1 MKKILIGFLG
11 VLVLAVAAAL
21 IAPSFIDWN
30 AYRAEIA
37 AEVRKVTGRTLS
49 IDGGIDVALLPAP
62 KLTLAKARLS
72 NIEGAADPDMV
83 RLAGLDLRVAL
94 WPLLSGKV
102 VVQSVV
108 LRGADIRLEKLA
120 DGRENWTFEKPRRA
134 PSRNDGGRG
143 VGGQGAGGQGG
154 GAGRGGD
161 SVSLQQVVIESS
173 ALSFRDSAKGT
184 VRLVEGVNA
193 RIAAATLSGPFVAR
207 GEFRHGGVPI
217 GFDFR
222 SGRIGS
228 GTSTKVALEVRFT
241 GAKAKLSYSGLVT
254 PGTPSFTVTGKLDAQ
269 GPDLGALVAAFGRA
283 GGGAPAG
290 RSKPVPALAQP
301 FTLTAGITGGTD
313 ALSLNDIAAEMGGT
327 RVSGAVNIA
336 PGAVTNVDGT
346 FKMNRLDLDRWLAGA
361 GTAPAVGT
369 AGKGGAKTAKGGFSL
384 PRDLSVSLDAA
395 IDGIVFRKGLVRNL
409 RARVLME
416 KGALRIKS
424 LSARLPGGTE
434 ATVSGRLRARK
445 GTPRFDG
452 RVRLDSG
459 DFRAVVRWL
468 GGDDG
473 GLPRDRLRKVRFR
486 AGLGFEPERIELRD
500 MDLRFDSSKVTG
512 GMVVALRERIGI
524 GARIKVDRLNL
535 DAYLP
540 KKGAPASK
548 AANPGAKPAPG
559 PGAAGGLAALG
570 TFDAN
575 LNITAGRLTYGGERI
590 AGLVLEG
597 TLVGGDLTLRKL
609 SAASFAG
616 ARVEAKGVVRKLDK
630 SPVPDVTLLLSAKDP
645 RRLFRLSPF
654 PIPVALGTLGPL
666 TVDGRLAAE
675 GARVRMDLN
684 VKVGKIKLG
693 AKGTLAGLNAAPRVD
708 LDFRLGHPDFV
719 TFVRLFDPGF
729 KPEKRAAGPF
739 SVSAKVGGAG
749 LDFKLD
755 KFAARLGQARLTGAA
770 TLSLAAL
777 RPLLKADLKGDEII
791 VDHFLPGPGPQNKTT
806 KGKRSGSRAPVNAGP
821 PWSDKPIDIE
831 MLKLIDADLR
841 IRAGA
846 IAWRR
851 WRVAGPRLDLTLD
864 NGRIDMRRLTG
875 AMVGGS
881 FHMTGGVA
889 APAKAG
895 GAVRTRLDF
904 DVARMDLKQAMF
916 NAADIDIAKGKVN
929 FKMSLS
935 GKGATSRAIA
945 RSLAGSGSLT
955 ASEGA
960 VSGFDLARVNQ
971 RISKLSDAVSLLT
984 LLQTAMAGG
993 TTRFSKLSGTFAVKG
1008 GVLRSND
1015 VSIIADGGTGAGKL
1029 MVDIGRWL
1037 MDGDVRFRLAGN
1049 AEAPPFGLRMKGP
1062 LDSPR
1067 RIVKANA
1074 LQAWLANRA
1083 AGALI
1088 NQFMG
1093 QPKQDG
1099 GTQQGGTQQ
1108 GGTQPQPSSK
1118 EQFIRGIFDLLKK

>member
-1 MKKILIGFLG
+1 
-11 VLVLAVAAAL
+11 
-21 IAPSFIDWN
+21 
-30 AYRAEIA
+30 
-37 AEVRKVTGRTLS
+37 
-49 IDGGIDVALLPAP
+49 LPAP

-120 DGRENWTFEKPRRA
+120 DGRENWTFEKPRRG
-134 PSRNDGGRG
+134 PSRND
-143 VGGQGAGGQGG
+143 GGQGAGGQGAG
-154 GAGRGGD
+154 VRGDGAGRGGD
-161 SVSLQQVVIESS
+161 SVSLQQVIIESS
-173 ALSFRDSAKGT
+173 ALSFRNSAKGT
-184 VRLVEGVNA
+184 VRRIEGVNV

-228 GTSTKVALEVRFT
+228 GTSTKVALEARFT

-254 PGTPSFTVTGKLDAQ
+254 PGTPSITVTGKLDAQ
-269 GPDLGALVAAFGRA
+269 GPDFGALVAALGRA
-283 GGGAPAG
+283 GGGAPADQ
-290 RSKPVPALAQP
+290 SKQKPVPALAQP
-301 FTLTAGITGGTD
+301 FTLTARITGGTD
-313 ALSLNDIAAEMGGT
+313 ALSVNDIAADMGGT

-336 PGAVTNVDGT
+336 PGAVTNIDGT
-346 FKMNRLDLDRWLAGA
+346 FKMNRLDLDRWLAGT

-369 AGKGGAKTAKGGFSL
+369 AGKGGAKAAKDGFSL
-384 PRDLSVSLDAA
+384 PRDLSVSLDAV

-445 GTPRFDG
+445 GMPRFDG
-452 RVRLDSG
+452 RVRLDSS

-512 GMVVALRERIGI
+512 GLVVALRERIGI

-548 AANPGAKPAPG
+548 AAAPGAKPAKAPG
-559 PGAAGGLAALG
+559 TAGGLAALG

-590 AGLVLEG
+590 GGFALEG
-597 TLVGGDLTLRKL
+597 TLVGGDLKLRKL
-609 SAASFAG
+609 AAASFAG
-616 ARVEAKGVVRKLDK
+616 ARVEAKGVVRQLHK
-630 SPVPDVTLLLSAKDP
+630 SPVPDVTLRLTAKDP

-654 PIPVALGTLGPL
+654 PIPAAIGSLRPL
-666 TVDGRLAAE
+666 AVDGRLAAE

-684 VKVGKIKLG
+684 VKAGKIKLG
-693 AKGTLAGLNAAPRVD
+693 AKGTLAALATAPRVD
-708 LDFRLGHPDFV
+708 LDVRLGHPDFV

-739 SVSAKVGGAG
+739 SVSAKVVGAG

-770 TLSLAAL
+770 TLSLAAM

-791 VDHFLPGPGPQNKTT
+791 VDHFLPGPAPQNKKA
-806 KGKRSGSRAPVNAGP
+806 KGKRTRSRKPVSAGP
-821 PWSDKPIDIE
+821 PWSDTPIDIE

-846 IAWRR
+846 ITWRR
-851 WRVAGPRLDLTLD
+851 WRVTGPRLDLTLD

-889 APAKAG
+889 APTKAG
-895 GAVRTRLDF
+895 GAVRTRLDL

-935 GKGATSRAIA
+935 GRGATSRAIA

-971 RISKLSDAVSLLT
+971 RISRLSDAVSLLT

-1015 VSIIADGGTGAGKL
+1015 VSIIADGGTGTGKL

-1067 RIVKANA
+1067 RIIKANA

-1099 GTQQGGTQQ
+1099 GTQQGTS
-1108 GGTQPQPSSK
+1108 QPQPSNK

>member
-1 MKKILIGFLG
+1 
-11 VLVLAVAAAL
+11 LAVAAAL

-37 AEVRKVTGRTLS
+37 AEVRKATGRTLA
-49 IDGGIDVALLPAP
+49 IDGGIDVAVLPAP

-72 NIEGAADPDMV
+72 NIEGATDADMV
-83 RLAGLDLRVAL
+83 RLASLDLRVAL

-120 DGRENWTFEKPRRA
+120 DGRENWSFDKPRRA
-134 PSRNDGGRG
+134 PSGT
-143 VGGQGAGGQGG
+143 VGGQGAEGQGG

-161 SVSLQQVVIESS
+161 SVSLQQVIIESS

-184 VRLVEGVNA
+184 VRRVDGVNA

-222 SGRIGS
+222 SGRIES
-228 GTSTKVALEVRFT
+228 GASTKVVLEARFT
-241 GAKAKLSYSGLVT
+241 EAKAKLSYTGLVT
-254 PGTPSFTVTGKLDAQ
+254 PGTPSFTVTGKLTAQ
-269 GPDLGALVAAFGRA
+269 GPDFGALVAAFGRA
-283 GGGAPAG
+283 AGGDPAG
-290 RSKPVPALAQP
+290 QSKPVPALAQP
-301 FTLTAGITGGTD
+301 FNLTAGITGGSD
-313 ALSLNDIAAEMGGT
+313 SLSLNDIAAEMGGT

-369 AGKGGAKTAKGGFSL
+369 AGKGGAKAAKSEFSF
-384 PRDLSVSLDAA
+384 PRELSVSLDAG
-395 IDGIVFRKGLVRNL
+395 IDGIVFRKGLIRDL
-409 RARVLME
+409 KARVLMD

-424 LSARLPGGTE
+424 LSARLPGGSE
-434 ATVSGRLRARK
+434 ARVSGRLQARK
-445 GTPRFDG
+445 GMPRFDG
-452 RVRLDSG
+452 RVRLDSS

-473 GLPRDRLRKVRFR
+473 ALPRDRLRKVRFR
-486 AGLGFEPERIELRD
+486 AGLGYEPQRIEFRD
-500 MDLRFDSSKVTG
+500 MDLRFDASKVTG

-524 GARIKVDRLNL
+524 GARLKVDRLNL

-540 KKGAPASK
+540 KKGAAASG
-548 AANPGAKPAPG
+548 ATIPGAKPAAAPG
-559 PGAAGGLAALG
+559 TATGLAALG

-575 LNITAGRLTYGGERI
+575 LNITAGRLTYGGEHIR
-590 AGLVLEG
+590 GLAMEG

-616 ARVEAKGVVRKLDK
+616 ARVDAKGVVRKLDK
-630 SPVPDVTLLLSAKDP
+630 SPVPDVKLRLSAKDP

-654 PIPVALGTLGPL
+654 PIPAALGKLGPL
-666 TVDGRLAAE
+666 TVDGRLIAE
-675 GARVRMDLN
+675 RARTRIDLDITA
-684 VKVGKIKLG
+684 GKIKLG
-693 AKGTLAGLNAAPRVD
+693 AKGTLAGLGVAPRVD

-729 KPEKRAAGPF
+729 KPEKRARGPF
-739 SVSAKVGGAG
+739 SVAAKISGAG

-755 KFAARLGQARLTGAA
+755 KFAAQLGKALFTGAA
-770 TLSLAAL
+770 TLSLAAV

-791 VDHFLPGPGPQNKTT
+791 VDHFLAGPGPQTKRT
-806 KGKRSGSRAPVNAGP
+806 KGRRPGTRARSAGAGP
-821 PWSDKPIDIE
+821 PWSDTPVDIE

-841 IRAGA
+841 IQARA
-846 IAWRR
+846 ISWRR

-864 NGRIDMRRLTG
+864 NGRLDMRRLTG

-881 FHMTGGVA
+881 FHMTGSVA

-895 GAVRTRLDF
+895 GAVRTRLDL

-916 NAADIDIAKGKVN
+916 NAADVDIAKGKVN
-929 FKMSLS
+929 FKISLS
-935 GKGATSRAIA
+935 GRGATSRAIA
-945 RSLAGSGSLT
+945 RSLAGSGSLS

-960 VSGFDLARVNQ
+960 VSGFDLARVNE
-971 RISKLSDAVSLLT
+971 RISRLTDAVSLLT

-993 TTRFSKLSGTFAVKG
+993 TTRFSKLNGTFAVKG

-1029 MVDIGRWL
+1029 MVDMGRWV
-1037 MDGDVRFRLAGN
+1037 MDGDVRFRLSGN
-1049 AEAPPFGLRMKGP
+1049 AGAPPFDLVMKGP

-1067 RIVKANA
+1067 RIIKANA

-1083 AGALI
+1083 AGALV
-1088 NQFMG
+1088 NQFLG
-1093 QPKQDG
+1093 KPKQDG
-1099 GTQQGGTQQ
+1099 SSTDGGTPAS
-1108 GGTQPQPSSK
+1108 GSQPQPSSK
-1118 EQFIRGIFDLLKK
+1118 DQFIKGIFDLLKQ